1 VALNTLRYGL
11 CEEIGDSSHARRYK
25 PASWPDEAYVS
36 GVAYKFVENGD
47 DVRMA
52 EIIGKG
58 DLGLQADS
66 HTG

>member
-1 VALNTLRYGL
+1 L
-11 CEEIGDSSHARRYK
+11 SHTRRYK

-47 DVRMA
+47 DIRMS
-52 EIIGKG
+52 EIIGKR
-58 DLGLQADS
+58 DLGKQADS